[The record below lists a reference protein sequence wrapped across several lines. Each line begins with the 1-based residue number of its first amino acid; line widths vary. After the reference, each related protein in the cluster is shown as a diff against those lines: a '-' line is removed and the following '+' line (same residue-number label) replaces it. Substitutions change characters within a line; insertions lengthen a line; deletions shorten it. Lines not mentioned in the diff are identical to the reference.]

1 MIKMKKVFTNVI
13 ELVLVVGVIV
23 ALFNGLSALDRHE
36 RNRAIERCGS
46 ESNLIEKYTSTGETY
61 YQCKVEK

>member
-13 ELVLVVGVIV
+13 ELVLIVGVIV
-23 ALFNGLSALDRHE
+23 ILFNGLSALDRHE
-36 RNRAIERCGS
+36 RNRAIERCGG

>member
-1 MIKMKKVFTNVI
+1 MKEKLQNI
-13 ELVLVVGVIV
+13 LELVLIVGVIV
-23 ALFNGLSALDRHE
+23 VLFSGLSALDRHE
-36 RNRAIERCGS
+36 RNRAIKRCGS

>member
-1 MIKMKKVFTNVI
+1 MKEKLQNI
-13 ELVLVVGVIV
+13 LELILIVGVIV
-23 ALFNGLSALDRHE
+23 ALFNGLSALDKHE
-36 RNRAIERCGS
+36 KNRAIERCGS

>member
-1 MIKMKKVFTNVI
+1 MIKMKEKLENI
-13 ELVLVVGVIV
+13 LELVLIVGVVV
-23 ALFNGLSALDRHE
+23 ALFSGLSALDRHE
-36 RNRAIERCGS
+36 KNNAIKRCGS

>member
-1 MIKMKKVFTNVI
+1 MKEKLQNILEFI
-13 ELVLVVGVIV
+13 LIVGVIV
-23 ALFNGLSALDRHE
+23 ILFNGLSALDRHE
-36 RNRAIERCGS
+36 KNRAIERCGS